1 MLLNGIE
8 KIFFTHNFGR
18 ENMKHKND
26 IFYSLNIKDI
36 QTVAI
41 QEINRELTVNEID
54 IIKNLICEKIN
65 WYDAIVDSI
74 YEKIDST
81 NSG

>member
-1 MLLNGIE
+1 
-8 KIFFTHNFGR
+8 
-18 ENMKHKND
+18 MKDKKG
-26 IFYSLNIKDI
+26 IFYSLDINDI

-41 QEINRELTVNEID
+41 QEINRKLTVNEIEM
-54 IIKNLICEKIN
+54 IKNLICEKIN

-74 YEKIDST
+74 YEKIDTT

>member
-1 MLLNGIE
+1 
-8 KIFFTHNFGR
+8 
-18 ENMKHKND
+18 MKDKKD
-26 IFYSLNIKDI
+26 IFYSLDINDI

-41 QEINRELTVNEID
+41 QEINRKLTVNEIEM
-54 IIKNLICEKIN
+54 IKNLICEKIN

>member
-1 MLLNGIE
+1 
-8 KIFFTHNFGR
+8 
-18 ENMKHKND
+18 MKDKLG
-26 IFYSLNIKDI
+26 IFYSLDINDI

-41 QEINRELTVNEID
+41 QEINRKLTVNEIEM
-54 IIKNLICEKIN
+54 IKNLICEKIN